1 MEKNIIFQLESVA
14 KEKNNQGKL
23 AQYLL
28 DYTGDFHDLKIRK
41 ICDDIYVSIATATRL
56 AKRLNLSG
64 FNELRI
70 YLMEERKTEKFLQNH
85 NRDLTIDEYYSDI
98 KESLSMTIYSIEPDN
113 LVKIAYLIANCTKID
128 FYGVAGSNVI
138 LQDFAYK
145 LARLNKQISV
155 YGDTHLQ
162 HVQACNSD
170 NNTIAFALS
179 YSAQTQDVIEKL
191 EIAKNRGA
199 HTILMTSNK
208 YLELD
213 YIDEILLVSAK
224 DMSRR
229 TYSITSRIASL
240 AILDLLYLKILDSD
254 FEKYESI
261 LNETR
266 LDK

>member
-1 MEKNIIFQLESVA
+1 MEKNIIFQLEGVA

-28 DYTGDFHDLKIRK
+28 DYKGDFHDLKIRK

-98 KESLSMTIYSIEPDN
+98 KESLSKTIYSIEPENVVD
-113 LVKIAYLIANCTKID
+113 IAYRISKCEKID
-128 FYGVAGSNVI
+128 FYAVGGSNVI

-145 LARLNKQISV
+145 LARINKQISV

-162 HVQACNSD
+162 HVQACNS
-170 NNTIAFALS
+170 NQKTIAFALS
-179 YSAQTQDVIEKL
+179 YSAQTHEIIEKL
-191 EIAKNRGA
+191 KVAKSRGA
-199 HTILMTSNK
+199 YTILMTSNK

-213 YIDEILLVSAK
+213 YVDEMLLVNAK

-254 FEKYESI
+254 FENYESI